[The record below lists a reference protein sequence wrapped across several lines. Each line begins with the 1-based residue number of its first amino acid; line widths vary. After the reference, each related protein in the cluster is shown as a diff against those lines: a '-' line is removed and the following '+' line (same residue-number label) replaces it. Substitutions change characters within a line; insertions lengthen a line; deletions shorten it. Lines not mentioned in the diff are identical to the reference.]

1 MERNIVVIV
10 SFLAVFNLLLLSVIS
25 WFRSAKI
32 PAYFWLAWIFFPPAL
47 AMLSNVII
55 YQDAGNIILYHISSF
70 LNVSWG
76 GFLYLFIHSLR
87 NPELRKLHFDWRFF
101 IPSLLYIPYIILTII
116 DPWWATDSITK
127 AQDNKL
133 NYFTLFYNLIIC
145 LYAII
150 INFILLIGEYRKKTS
165 AINEMNK
172 ANSERKEM
180 LTIMLILLLFA
191 FVPFLVN
198 AEIEYIILYMPVFG
212 QIFFIYMFLRLSQ
225 STSVMIRN
233 TYENYIPAQES
244 TATSNNQ
251 VKYASIH
258 LEEDKV
264 NRILQQITGLMDNE
278 KPYIAMNYS
287 LSDMSKKLDLLPN
300 ILSMVIN
307 TKFNTNFPDFINSYR
322 VQYALN
328 LLAVIEEKNL
338 TIESIAY
345 ESGFSNRTS
354 FYNAFKK
361 QTGKLPSEYIK
372 KRGSNA

>member
-1 MERNIVVIV
+1 MEGNIVVIV
-10 SFLAVFNLLLLSVIS
+10 SFLAVFNLVLLSVIS
-25 WFRSAKI
+25 WFRSIKN

-47 AMLSNVII
+47 AILSNVII
-55 YQDAGNIILYHISSF
+55 YQDSGNIILYHISSF

-101 IPSLLYIPYIILTII
+101 IPSLLYIPYIVLTII
-116 DPWWATDSITK
+116 DPWWAADSISK
-127 AQDNKL
+127 AQDNQL
-133 NYFTLFYNLIIC
+133 NYFTLLYNLIIC
-145 LYAII
+145 LYAIV
-150 INFILLIGEYRKKTS
+150 INIILLIGEYREKPS
-165 AINEMNK
+165 AIKEMNK
-172 ANSERKEM
+172 AKSERKEM
-180 LTIMLILLLFA
+180 LAIMLILLLCA
-191 FVPFLVN
+191 FVPFLIN

-233 TYENYIPAQES
+233 TYENLISVQES
-244 TATSNNQ
+244 TTIASNQ
-251 VKYASIH
+251 TKYASIRI
-258 LEEDKV
+258 EEDKV
-264 NRILQQITGLMDNE
+264 CKIIQEITDLMDNE

-287 LSDMSKKLDLLPN
+287 ISDMSKKLDILPN

-307 TKFNTNFPDFINSYR
+307 TRFNTNFPDFINSYR
-322 VQYALN
+322 IQHALN
-328 LLAVIEEKNL
+328 LLTVFEERNL
-338 TIESIAY
+338 TIESVAY

-372 KRGSNA
+372 RNGSST